1 MGRSGVDHEID
12 IVGEFEPDD
21 LQQVAGAVG
30 SDSKDLWWVGFRF
43 KIDNGEGMVEGVED
57 GVGFDAVLVGGSVDL
72 HIAIL

>member
-1 MGRSGVDHEID
+1 MD

-21 LQQVAGAVG
+21 LQQVTGAVG
-30 SDSKDLWWVGFRF
+30 LDGKDLWWVGFGF
-43 KIDNGEGMVEGVED
+43 KIDDDEDMVEGVED